1 MIIKA
6 VVDTNILLLGPT
18 TTIISTDN
26 EMLEYF
32 CTHAG
37 KKDYTFNTPP
47 ISVFEKTLKTDE
59 AQISEKKLIPSG
71 VYHDAEFLFTH
82 KKCEIPNL
90 IN

>member
-18 TTIISTDN
+18 TTIIN
-26 EMLEYF
+26 EMMEYF

-47 ISVFEKTLKTDE
+47 ISVFEKN
-59 AQISEKKLIPSG
+59 S
-71 VYHDAEFLFTH
+71 
-82 KKCEIPNL
+82 
-90 IN
+90 

>member
-18 TTIISTDN
+18 TTIIN
-26 EMLEYF
+26 EMMEYF

-47 ISVFEKTLKTDE
+47 ISIFEKTLKTDE

-71 VYHDAEFLFTH
+71 VYHDAEFLFADATH
-82 KKCEIPNL
+82 L
-90 IN
+90 HY